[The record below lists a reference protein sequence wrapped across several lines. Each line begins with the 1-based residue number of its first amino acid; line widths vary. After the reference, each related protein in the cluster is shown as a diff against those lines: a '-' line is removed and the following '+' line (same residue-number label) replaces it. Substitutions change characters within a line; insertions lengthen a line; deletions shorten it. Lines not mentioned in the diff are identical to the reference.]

1 MESSDDLAFELAHV
15 AAMDSAQWREIVD
28 MCSVAYGEDFDD
40 LLRVLPGTTHVLARK
55 GSRLVSHVCWVTRW
69 LQPAP
74 GRPLRTAYVEV
85 VATAP
90 GFQCRGYASAVMRR
104 IEAEIA
110 GYELGAL
117 SPARPSLYRRLGWE

>member
-55 GSRLVSHVCWVTRW
+55 GSRLVSHVCWVTS
-69 LQPAP
+69 L
-74 GRPLRTAYVEV
+74 
-85 VATAP
+85 
-90 GFQCRGYASAVMRR
+90 ASAGPRETASHSLR
-104 IEAEIA
+104 
-110 GYELGAL
+110 GGGGDRPRL
-117 SPARPSLYRRLGWE
+117 SVPWLRQRGDA